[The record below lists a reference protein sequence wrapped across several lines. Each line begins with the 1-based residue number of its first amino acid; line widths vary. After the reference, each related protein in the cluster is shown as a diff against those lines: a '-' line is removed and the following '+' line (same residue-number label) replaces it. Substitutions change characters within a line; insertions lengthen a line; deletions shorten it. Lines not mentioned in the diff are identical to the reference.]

1 MLPTTHAHPR
11 TISLTPDTCQG
22 NTW

>member
-11 TISLTPDTCQG
+11 TISFTPDTCQG